1 MTGDQDARDARD
13 ARGTG
18 GGRVLSAS
26 RIAVLAAIQDRLIPP
41 DGPLPGAGAA
51 GAARRV
57 DGLVAERPE
66 WQADLLTAL
75 DAVERAARDAL
86 AAGGIRDAR
95 RPPAD
100 GFLDLDPA
108 ARDATLRRVEGE
120 QPDLFRRLLR
130 LTYSAYYTDV
140 EVLLAAGYAAEPPL
154 PRGYPLA
161 PFDPARLDPVRR
173 RGKRWRDA

>member
-1 MTGDQDARDARD
+1 MTGDRD
-13 ARGTG
+13 ARGTPDAG
-18 GGRVLSAS
+18 SGRVLSAS

-66 WQADLLTAL
+66 WQADLLSAL
-75 DAVERAARDAL
+75 DAVERAARDAHQ
-86 AAGGIRDAR
+86 
-95 RPPAD
+95 PPAG

-108 ARDATLRRVEGE
+108 ARDAALLRVEGE

-130 LTYSAYYTDV
+130 LTYSAYYTDF
-140 EVLLAAGYAAEPPL
+140 EVLLAAGYAAELPL
-154 PRGYPLA
+154 PRGYPLD